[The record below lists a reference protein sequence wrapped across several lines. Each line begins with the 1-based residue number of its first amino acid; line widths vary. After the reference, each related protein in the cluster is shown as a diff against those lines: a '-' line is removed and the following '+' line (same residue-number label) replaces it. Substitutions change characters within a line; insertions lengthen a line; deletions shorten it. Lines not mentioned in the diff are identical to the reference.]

1 MDRRDVYAR
10 INYTADHFH
19 CDLHRSIRIYPSY
32 YCRACGC
39 RCAYFD
45 WHCHVRRW
53 HGAHRLRHTRCFGR
67 YDDLCG
73 GR

>member
-1 MDRRDVYAR
+1 MPELTTPQIISIVIFIVVFAFIISEKIHRT
-10 INYTADHFH
+10 TAA
-19 CDLHRSIRIYPSY
+19 L
-32 YCRACGC
+32 AGC